1 MPMTEREENTGNPL
15 VKPKLSYRP
24 SKEIIETLQI
34 TTEKSTCVGIWT
46 EEDNV
51 RLIRAKECFKLA
63 TWNEI
68 QVTLF
73 PKRTPTAIRA
83 YYREHLKSVDDGRS
97 ISVPKTRLFGCDP
110 LKKPL
115 ITSNETSHTSTTMK
129 SSALQGTSTILPP
142 ESLTFDS
149 PNISHPSSYQL
160 SKAPKGEKRFTDTD
174 EADSVAPAK
183 KAKNGLALL
192 QKKSA
197 PAKNPAVISSKL
209 PKSEPT
215 RATFL
220 DNWMQNSRKSDTP
233 KRDFLSF
240 SVSSLSAIEQVGSF
254 VGARGSSYDSHNY
267 PLVPVMTASR
277 SMPTFGS
284 SFGSP
289 FSMSSISLS
298 SLETEPSTAVSLARR
313 SPTLMFKSEPD
324 YDIPPPTSL
333 ASSKTEPSL
342 AGISKGSIFE
352 SEQNNDASPPMSLA
366 SSDIEHRTS
375 IPLIRDMSL
384 VSESQPANETTGGKC
399 RDLDDHKPVSMV
411 IGISRKSTC
420 PEKEK
425 EGILANC
432 DARAGKLAQFY
443 LKRCHYSQDGREC
456 CKPLMERV
464 VIVASSNTDFQRSAN
479 KGIVRLRDLIRG
491 AKRGHKVVLV
501 CCQTD
506 GLCTNMIGFAGF
518 LQPFI
523 NAGIRLELMVF
534 WSKHKFYFYDLKKLV
549 DQFKAK
555 MSGEPTDSYYG
566 VFLESL
572 ARIGGNK
579 DVMAKSRRFN
589 VIEEGLGRRNQV
601 PIDLDDV
608 APEREIKIVSRMPVA
623 RDISK
628 SAHQDKPFQCT
639 KCPKAFRVRSRL
651 QVHEKLHE
659 ESPGFE
665 CDLCGHVLKTEEGL
679 RDHQKRVCNALPEI
693 RATCHICGNDFLAYK
708 LARHQQK
715 AHARSDQV
723 DAFGKIMGVA
733 QWTRE

>member
-1 MPMTEREENTGNPL
+1 MPMPEREENTGNPR

-24 SKEIIETLQI
+24 SKETIETLQI
-34 TTEKSTCVGIWT
+34 TTETSTSVGIMT
-46 EEDNV
+46 EEDNF

-73 PKRTPTAIRA
+73 PKRTLNAIRV
-83 YYREHLKSVDDGRS
+83 YYGKHLKSVDDVRS

-115 ITSNETSHTSTTMK
+115 ITSNATSHTSTTMK

-142 ESLTFDS
+142 EILTFDS

-174 EADSVAPAK
+174 EADSVVPAK
-183 KAKNGLALL
+183 KAKNGLALH

-197 PAKNPAVISSKL
+197 PAKKPAVISSKL

-215 RATFL
+215 GATFL
-220 DNWMQNSRKSDTP
+220 DNWMQNSTKSDTP

-240 SVSSLSAIEQVGSF
+240 SVSSLGAIEPLGFF
-254 VGARGSSYDSHNY
+254 VGASGSSYDTHNY

-298 SLETEPSTAVSLARR
+298 SLETEPSIAVSLARR
-313 SPTLMFKSEPD
+313 SS
-324 YDIPPPTSL
+324 SL
-333 ASSKTEPSL
+333 
-342 AGISKGSIFE
+342 IFE

-555 MSGEPTDSYYG
+555 MSGEPIDSYYG

-589 VIEEGLGRRNQV
+589 VVEEGLGLRNQV
-601 PIDLDDV
+601 PIDLDEV
-608 APEREIKIVSRMPVA
+608 APEREIKIVSRIPVA

-639 KCPKAFRVRSRL
+639 KCPRAFVMRCLL
-651 QVHEKLHE
+651 QRHEKTHE

-665 CDLCGHVLKTEEGL
+665 CDLCGHVLKTEDGL
-679 RDHQKRVCNALPEI
+679 IDHQKRVCSALPEI
-693 RATCHICGNDFLAYK
+693 RATCHICGNDFLGYK